1 MRALAGSSLVCYHCD
16 YAADRDCKGEKVD
29 TDDIGKLDDDKDVCK
44 YCYKISYGEQL
55 IARPPCG
62 RIDSSAGGSGL
73 MLLHVDAE
81 GRVLRKSRRLSHA
94 CLQV

>member
-44 YCYKISYGEQL
+44 YC
-55 IARPPCG
+55 
-62 RIDSSAGGSGL
+62 
-73 MLLHVDAE
+73 
-81 GRVLRKSRRLSHA
+81 
-94 CLQV
+94 